1 MQYCR
6 RFNDAPSERYQVIN
20 PDAPLLTLMEY
31 STKASDVSEILS
43 GSIDPDSLKLLT
55 AEYCSLNKQSLVPSK
70 GLEPSRPFGH
80 NDLNVAR
87 LPIPPTGQIPVP
99 RSNRLSALR
108 HSMRSYRCLLLTF
121 RFEKST
127 KLVPKVGIKPTAS
140 FVPRKRSITELR
152 GQKLHYG

>member
-1 MQYCR
+1 MIQDTS
-6 RFNDAPSERYQVIN
+6 FKGKPMSVTISA
-20 PDAPLLTLMEY
+20 TF
-31 STKASDVSEILS
+31 
-43 GSIDPDSLKLLT
+43 PDSLKLLT
-55 AEYCSLNKQSLVPSK
+55 AEYCNLNKQSLVPGK

-87 LPIPPTGQIPVP
+87 LPIPPTGQFPVP
-99 RSNRLSALR
+99 RSNRLSAFR

-127 KLVPKVGIKPTAS
+127 KLVPKVGIKPTTS

-152 GQKLHYG
+152 GQSSTLWLTSDSWPGRSSS

>member
-1 MQYCR
+1 MIQDTS
-6 RFNDAPSERYQVIN
+6 FKGKPMSVTISA
-20 PDAPLLTLMEY
+20 TF
-31 STKASDVSEILS
+31 
-43 GSIDPDSLKLLT
+43 PDSLKLLT
-55 AEYCSLNKQSLVPSK
+55 AEYCNLNKQSLVPGK

-127 KLVPKVGIKPTAS
+127 KLVPKVGIKPTTS

-152 GQKLHYG
+152 GQSSTFWLTSDSWPGRSSS